1 MSKLFKQLNVT
12 AFYSINNC
20 IYIQSNLVDNMT
32 DNPRKNK
39 DNNTKF
45 NIRNTCK

>member
-20 IYIQSNLVDNMT
+20 IYLVDNMT